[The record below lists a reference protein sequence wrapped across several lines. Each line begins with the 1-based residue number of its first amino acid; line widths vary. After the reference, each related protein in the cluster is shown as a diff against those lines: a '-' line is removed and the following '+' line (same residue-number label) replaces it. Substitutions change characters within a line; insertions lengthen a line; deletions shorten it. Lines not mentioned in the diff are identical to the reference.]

1 MMLFNSKTLGV
12 VGGLLAGLVLG
23 TVLTAVFS
31 ASPPARASAAPK
43 PEESNK
49 ALAAEQLKLARQAIE
64 NLDVLNKNGE
74 LSYVDSRRAIW
85 ERREVEA
92 LQATGIEKRERVAA
106 LEVYVKRMKQMAAAA
121 EQLRREPRSPTSTSS
136 IRTIACSKLR
146 CG

>member
-1 MMLFNSKTLGV
+1 MMIFKSKTLGV

-92 LQATGIEKRERVAA
+92 LSSDRNREKGTCRGSGSVCECA
-106 LEVYVKRMKQMAAAA
+106 
-121 EQLRREPRSPTSTSS
+121 
-136 IRTIACSKLR
+136 
-146 CG
+146 